1 VGRTVCPQA
10 FIGIRKK
17 TKIHIALMKSNIA
30 ILFNYQLAEKAFK
43 NENERIKIW
52 KVSGTKALF
61 LRRRTVHYRSTIVGK
76 QGWDCRKLLLVSV
89 ADRPMD
95 VKKADRLILRTK
107 M

>member
-1 VGRTVCPQA
+1 VEDGSGKQFSFLTP
-10 FIGIRKK
+10 
-17 TKIHIALMKSNIA
+17 TIA
-30 ILFNYQLAEKAFK
+30 IDLAYQLAEMPSK